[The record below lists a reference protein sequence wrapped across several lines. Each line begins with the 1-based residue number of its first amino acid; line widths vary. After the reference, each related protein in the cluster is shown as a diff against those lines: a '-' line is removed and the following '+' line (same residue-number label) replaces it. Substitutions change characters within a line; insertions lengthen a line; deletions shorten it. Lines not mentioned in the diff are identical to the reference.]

1 MNALLAIVLSA
12 LVARQDGAAPPPALP
27 LPAPARLSP
36 VALEY
41 WNSPEFERQFA
52 RSYLAETDIE
62 PKVTEDERKLMMKV
76 LAAIGEDKMDEAR
89 TLLAEGRTPASSAVF
104 DFTLANLAFQAD
116 DLATAATEYEASV
129 AKFPKFRRAWKN
141 LSLIHV
147 RNGDFAK
154 AAPALSKVIELG
166 GGDGLTYGLLGFA
179 YSNLDS
185 HLAAESA
192 YRMAIL
198 LDPATKDWRMGLARS
213 FFKQERFPDA
223 IALTGKLLDE
233 TPDAADLWLLQANAY
248 LGSGQPMRAAEN
260 YEIVDRLGKST
271 ADSLNMLADI
281 YVNDELYEPAA
292 RRYLQALDLD
302 AKADG
307 ERPLRAAQ
315 VLVGRGA
322 LDEAKSLLDGVES
335 RRGSGLG
342 EERRKELLKLRARV
356 AAAEQ
361 ATETE
366 ARILAEIVTLD
377 PLDGEALLLLGQ
389 YHARNGDPERAI
401 FHYERAASLE
411 KFEPDAKVR
420 HAQLLVQ
427 QGKYAEAIPLLRA
440 AQQLKF
446 RENIQA
452 YLEQVERIAKTRG

>member
-1 MNALLAIVLSA
+1 
-12 LVARQDGAAPPPALP
+12 
-27 LPAPARLSP
+27 
-36 VALEY
+36 
-41 WNSPEFERQFA
+41 
-52 RSYLAETDIE
+52 
-62 PKVTEDERKLMMKV
+62 
-76 LAAIGEDKMDEAR
+76 
-89 TLLAEGRTPASSAVF
+89 
-104 DFTLANLAFQAD
+104 
-116 DLATAATEYEASV
+116 
-129 AKFPKFRRAWKN
+129 
-141 LSLIHV
+141 V
-147 RNGDFAK
+147 RNADFAK
-154 AAPALSKVIELG
+154 AAPALSKVVELG

-179 YSNLDS
+179 YSNLEN

-213 FFKQERFPDA
+213 FFKQERFADA
-223 IALTGKLLDE
+223 IALTGALLRE

-271 ADSLNMLADI
+271 PESLNMLADI

-292 RRYLQALDLD
+292 RRYLEALDLD

-307 ERPLRAAQ
+307 ERPLKAAQ
-315 VLVGRGA
+315 VLVGRAA
-322 LDEAKSLLDGVES
+322 LDEAKTLLDGVES
-335 RRGSGLG
+335 RRGGSFG
-342 EERRKELLKLRARV
+342 EARRTEFLKLRARI
-356 AAAEQ
+356 AAATQ
-361 ATETE
+361 ASDEE
-366 ARILAEIVTLD
+366 AKLLAEIVTLN

-440 AQQLKF
+440 AQQLKY
-446 RENIQA
+446 RDNIQA
-452 YLEQVERIAKTRG
+452 YLEQVERIAKTR